1 MAQTDTELETMTQA
15 ISMRGGGHAL
25 GGIIGGVTVDRWSRY
40 LDLLIA
46 TNILLYIMIGV
57 WSAYIKRIALMF
69 VVFFLQGSFE
79 SWLSLGK
86 LTPLSVSLPQCS
98 D

>member
-1 MAQTDTELETMTQA
+1 MAQTNTGLETMAQA
-15 ISMRGGGHAL
+15 ISMRGGGHAF

-46 TNILLYIMIGV
+46 LNILLYIMAGV
-57 WSAYIKRIALMF
+57 WSAYIKHIILLF
-69 VVFFLQGSFE
+69 IVFFLQGSFE

-86 LTPLSVSLPQCS
+86 YM
-98 D
+98 